1 MKANEYL
8 PIGSVVL
15 LKEGDKKLMI
25 FGIIQSDEDDSEEFD
40 YIGVPYP
47 EGHIDPDCQYLFY
60 HKNIEEVFF
69 RGYEDEERK
78 EFVDRLNEI
87 MMLEEKYKNTDTEH
101 KTFLKWIDCIKNKL
115 KS

>member
-1 MKANEYL
+1 MEMKDFL

-25 FGIIQSDEDDSEEFD
+25 FGILQSNEDDETEEYD

-47 EGHIDPDCQYLFY
+47 EGNMGDDYQYLFY
-60 HKNIEEVFF
+60 HKDIEEVFF

-78 EFVDRLNEI
+78 EFVNRLIEYK
-87 MMLEEKYKNTDTEH
+87 EKDSE
-101 KTFLKWIDCIKNKL
+101 
-115 KS
+115 